1 MDCIDAIQG
10 RRSIRRYKS
19 LPVERTLVERLLQI
33 TQMSPSAGNRQARD
47 YVVVVDAAVKE
58 KLAKAALRQEFISD
72 APLVVVFCA
81 NIDRSGARYGA
92 RGELYALQDATIAA
106 ATFQIAAH
114 ALGLGTCWVGAFDD
128 AEVSGILHLP
138 EKVIPVAIMP
148 LGYPGEQP
156 PARGRIDANRL
167 THPDTW

>member
-19 LPVERTLVERLLQI
+19 LPVEPALVERLLQI

-47 YVVVVDAAVKE
+47 YVVVFDTAVKK
-58 KLAKAALRQEFISD
+58 KLAEAAISQEFIAE
-72 APLVVVFCA
+72 APCVIVFCA
-81 NIDRSGARYGA
+81 NIERSSARYGA
-92 RGELYALQDATIAA
+92 RGKLYALQDATIAA

-114 ALGLGTCWVGAFDD
+114 VLGLGTCWVGAFDD
-128 AEVSGILHLP
+128 AEVTSILHLP

-148 LGYPGEQP
+148 LGYPDEKP
-156 PARGRIDANRL
+156 PVYGRIEAKKLMHRDK
-167 THPDTW
+167 W

>member
-19 LPVERTLVERLLQI
+19 LPVERKLIEKLLQI

-47 YVVVVDAAVKE
+47 FVVVFDTAVKE
-58 KLAKAALRQEFISD
+58 KLAEAALSQEFIAE
-72 APLVVVFCA
+72 APCVVVFCA
-81 NIDRSGARYGA
+81 NIERSSARYGT

-114 ALGLGTCWVGAFDD
+114 TLGLGTCWVGAFDD
-128 AEVSGILHLP
+128 EAVSDILHLP

-148 LGYPGEQP
+148 LGYPDEKP
-156 PARGRIDANRL
+156 PVYGRIDVKKL
-167 THPDTW
+167 MHLDTW